1 MATMKSKYSG
11 SIIATF
17 IAFFV
22 PLLGGILADRALWG
36 LIIGAV
42 TAAAVW
48 KVLGGKVDDLK
59 NWPLR
64 YKLLK
69 SIYGVRPTLNK
80 IRFSKVWIVIWK

>member
-11 SIIATF
+11 SLLATL

-59 NWPLR
+59 D
-64 YKLLK
+64 
-69 SIYGVRPTLNK
+69 
-80 IRFSKVWIVIWK
+80 